1 MSDTRETAGKPVADT
16 RGAAD
21 VLHAV
26 SSSLAENSDAE
37 RIRLGTAELIE
48 EMEHAIREAGV
59 TPDEPLAPLLTS
71 LKRALAWQ
79 GELTAENARVSAE
92 LASQTRRVLA
102 EARAAADAEIE
113 RERAAVSADKAGI
126 VRELSKE
133 IAAATKTAQTWQRRT
148 LDRNSLL
155 GTAGAM
161 AAALLLVGG
170 LGYWRGHG
178 DGAASVQATEDGL
191 RAAFQ
196 HGPAGAAA
204 WLGLMRANDPVQALQ
219 ACAGAAAKG
228 GDPRRACAVP
238 MWLDPPTLNAPQR

>member
-1 MSDTRETAGKPVADT
+1 VRETTGKPVAD
-16 RGAAD
+16 RRSAAD

-26 SSSLAENSDAE
+26 SSSLAEDSDAE
-37 RIRLGTAELIE
+37 RIRRGTAELIE

-59 TPDEPLAPLLTS
+59 TPDEPMAPLLTS

-92 LASQTRRVLA
+92 LALQTRRVLA
-102 EARAAADAEIE
+102 EAHAAADAEIE
-113 RERAAVSADKAGI
+113 RERAAVSANKAGV
-126 VRELSKE
+126 VREMSKE
-133 IAAATKTAQTWQRRT
+133 IAAATKAAQTWQRRT

-155 GTAGAM
+155 ATAGAM

-178 DGAASVQATEDGL
+178 DGVASVEITQDGL

-196 HGPAGAAA
+196 YGPASAAA
-204 WLGLMRANDPVQALQ
+204 WLGLMRANDPVQSLQ
-219 ACAGAAAKG
+219 ACAGAVAKG
-228 GDPRRACAVP
+228 SDPRRACAVP
-238 MWLDPPTLNAPQR
+238 LWLDPPPMSAPR